1 MRMIGFINPTL
12 HQLRSEL
19 TASELIDFVAAGNI
33 EELREKAAG
42 AEAALVSNSTYDGAV
57 AEVLRAL
64 PDLRWIQTTSIG
76 IDNVMANPPRKGVI
90 VTNAAGLKAPT
101 VAEHAVMLLLALSRN
116 LAAAVRLQK
125 ESRWAVQELV
135 PGVRSLAG
143 KRVLCLGYGAI
154 GRDVARKL
162 AAFDALVTA
171 VTRSGEGPPPA
182 TDFVAFD
189 KLDEILP
196 RADAVVVAL
205 PLAPETRHVIDRAR
219 IARMKPGALL
229 VNVGRGELVDEAA
242 LADSLTQ
249 GHLGGAAL
257 DVFATE
263 PLPEGSPLWHV
274 PRTIITPHLGGQGGD
289 GDRLLVWLIH
299 QNADRLRRGEALA
312 NTVVL
317 P

>member
-12 HQLRSEL
+12 RQLESEL
-19 TASELIDFVAAGNI
+19 TASELIDFAAAHSI

-42 AEAALVSNSTYDGAV
+42 AEAALVSNSTYGGAV
-57 AEVLRAL
+57 AEVLRAA
-64 PDLRWIQTTSIG
+64 PNLRWIQTTSIG
-76 IDNVMANPPRKGVI
+76 VDSVIANPPREGVI

-116 LAAAVRLQK
+116 LGTALRMQK
-125 ESRWAVQELV
+125 EGRWATQELA
-135 PGVRSLAG
+135 PGVRSLAS

-162 AAFDALVTA
+162 LAFDALVTA
-171 VTRSGEGPPPA
+171 VTRSGNGPPPA
-182 TDFVAFD
+182 TDFVAFG

-196 RADAVVVAL
+196 RADAVVLAL
-205 PLAPETRHVIDRAR
+205 PLAPETRHVIGRDR

-229 VNVGRGELVDEAA
+229 VNVGRGELIDEAA
-242 LADSLTQ
+242 LAEALRQ

-257 DVFATE
+257 DVFSIE
-263 PLPEGSPLWHV
+263 PLPEESPLWHV
-274 PRTIITPHLGGQGGD
+274 PRTVITPHLGGQGGD

-299 QNADRLRRGEALA
+299 QNADRLRRGEILA
-312 NTVVL
+312 NIVAVS
-317 P
+317 